1 MRERQL
7 AVALRQDTPIP
18 LAVEFICDPGDVLA
32 IFGPSGSG
40 KTTILRSIAGLY
52 CPHEASVRSGALTW
66 TDTAT
71 HTLTPPHRRRV
82 GFVFQEYALFPHL
95 TALGNVLT
103 ALGHRPRAERRARAE
118 ALLDMVQLAHLTTR
132 RPHELSGGQ
141 RQRIALARALA
152 REPDV
157 LLMDEPFAALDR
169 VGRRALQNVL
179 DQLRRAFDVP
189 VILVTHDLDDVVR
202 LATHVLLLEHGR
214 TVAAGPIAALMSRPD
229 LMFLRASTGLGSVFE
244 AVVASTRSER
254 GLLELAFDG
263 GSVLATALPGVAA
276 GVPVRV
282 RIPAREVILATSAPE
297 GLSLHNVLRGTVSAV
312 HVEPDLDAVMIQVT
326 VGHVPLLAEVTRDA
340 VSRLGIVVG
349 APIHALIKSVSIDV
363 LPSGR

>member
-32 IFGPSGSG
+32 VFGPSGSG

-118 ALLDMVQLAHLTTR
+118 ALLDMVQLAHLVTR

-141 RQRIALARALA
+141 RQRIALARAILRDPA
-152 REPDV
+152 V
-157 LLMDEPFAALDR
+157 L
-169 VGRRALQNVL
+169 VL
-179 DQLRRAFDVP
+179 D
-189 VILVTHDLDDVVR
+189 
-202 LATHVLLLEHGR
+202 E
-214 TVAAGPIAALMSRPD
+214 
-229 LMFLRASTGLGSVFE
+229 
-244 AVVASTRSER
+244 
-254 GLLELAFDG
+254 
-263 GSVLATALPGVAA
+263 
-276 GVPVRV
+276 
-282 RIPAREVILATSAPE
+282 ATSAVDNDTE
-297 GLSLHNVLRGTVSAV
+297 AAIQRSLRR
-312 HVEPDLDAVMIQVT
+312 VT
-326 VGHVPLLAEVTRDA
+326 VGRTTLVVAHRLSTVRHADRIWVLDA
-340 VSRLGIVVG
+340 GRVVETGSHDELVERGGPYAQLWAIQTGDADAWGSDPVAVLG
-349 APIHALIKSVSIDV
+349 
-363 LPSGR
+363 R